1 MRLSAAQGRLAR
13 AASITLGLLL
23 AGVLITLPLD
33 APQQGLLTIFG
44 VCAFLVI
51 NRFRS
56 RRASLILI
64 ALSGMVTL
72 RYLFWRATETL
83 EFDGFWQGLLGTGLV
98 MAELYA
104 AILLFL
110 SYFQGAWPLGR
121 KPVPLPRN
129 PDEWPEVD
137 IYVPTYN
144 EDMEIVRPTVLAC
157 MQMDY
162 PPEKL
167 KVWILDDGRRPAFRE
182 FAEQAGCGYI
192 VRPDNK
198 GAKAGNLN
206 HAMKHTTGKYIAIF
220 DCDHAPTRSFL
231 QLSLGWL
238 ERDARLAMIQTPH
251 YFHSPDPFER
261 NLARGRPVP
270 NEGLLFYGLVQDGN
284 DLWNAA
290 FFCGSCAVIRREALE
305 EVGGVPHET
314 VTEDCHCSFRM
325 QSKGWHTAYLR
336 LPLASGLAT
345 ERLAIHIG
353 QRMRWGRGMIQIMRQ
368 ENTLFATRLKLTQ
381 RLCYFTASYSYLFAL
396 PRIVFLTSPLA
407 FLFFGQSVIAASPL
421 AIIAYA
427 GGHLIHAI
435 GTSARLNG
443 VNRHSFWSEIYET
456 SIAIQLLPVTIIT
469 LLDPKRGKFNVTD
482 KGGTLEEGY
491 LDLRV
496 VWPIMVLFALVF
508 SGFCVGAW
516 GALTTPSDTLEFQ
529 AYLLNAIWAGL
540 CLIPLSAS
548 IAVGRE
554 REQSRRRA
562 RSPMDVP
569 VRLLMADGS
578 EVAARS
584 VDMSLSGAR
593 LRIERPLGVADGDA
607 VTAEFLTCGDWV
619 PLRAQILHW
628 EGNLAFLEFT
638 ARDLAEEASVVR
650 VFFGRPDAWLHWDHW
665 PKDRPLRALLDVV
678 RSTAAAV
685 FVRYRFA
692 VSKKAPTRAAP
703 AAAAKAPVRVSAV
716 LPPRAARAAALA
728 IALLAGTAQAQPRRE
743 PTPITPIPAAPTAPA
758 PAPAPAAVAPA
769 PVAPLAPLPALAP
782 APPAAQPIPRP
793 TTAFRE
799 LRMTLRELGQ
809 RGPMQLRGT
818 TDLQGVLFGIRA
830 DEVVTEG
837 LLSLSG
843 GVSSALL
850 PSLSQIAITLNEQP
864 VGQITP
870 DPSRPAFGPLEFP
883 LDPIAFTDLNRLN
896 FRFTGRYAVE
906 CNDPL
911 SGLLWATVAEQS
923 AVTLRLERLPPV
935 RDLARLPEP
944 LFDARDLRG
953 ALRLPVVI
961 AEAAGPTSL
970 RAAAIATS
978 WFAVQAA
985 YRGARFPVE
994 RAIPARGDA
1003 VVLAVGA
1010 EVPAELALPR
1020 IEGATLS
1027 LVPNPNDPF
1036 GTLLVIAGRTE
1047 AEAVQAATALAIA
1060 RAGLAGASA
1069 QVSAAQ
1075 PAPRQPH
1082 DAPRWL
1088 PPDRRTEIGTLL
1100 TTEELQAYG
1109 FQPGPIRVPVRTSPD
1124 LYTWRNRGIPVELAW
1139 RAPPGPVA
1147 DAAVSRFDALLSGS
1161 FLRSFPL
1168 GEPERAQWWDWV
1180 RRQIGSA
1187 ADTRQGR
1194 LSIPTYAL
1202 LGREELEL
1210 RFDMRPMN
1218 RGDCVAV
1225 PGDVRAA
1232 LDPSSSIDLS
1242 GAHRYARLPNLG
1254 FFASA
1259 GFPFT
1264 RMADLSDTTA
1274 ILPDRPNPVETGAFL
1289 DLIGG
1294 LAAQVG
1300 LPATGLQVAGPGGV
1314 QAAAGRDL
1322 LVIGT
1327 LGRQPALAATLR
1339 DTPLRMEGE
1348 RLTVALPGMLN
1359 GIRALL
1365 GDAPTNAERNRAT
1378 VHLASQGEGMG
1389 ALIGAESPFRSGR
1402 SVVALTGATP
1412 AALGEVVSAL
1422 LDPARVAQI
1431 QGDLS
1436 VFSGGRIA
1444 AFRTGG
1450 TYGVGDLP
1458 WWLAPQAWV
1467 DNRFERIAGLF
1478 LLAAAMLGVPW
1489 FWILRRKAAQRL
1501 RARTPKEP
1509 R

>member
-1 MRLSAAQGRLAR
+1 MTLTAAQGRVAR
-13 AASITLGLLL
+13 AVSVTLGLFL
-23 AGVLITLPLD
+23 AFVLITLPLD
-33 APQQGLLTIFG
+33 AVQQGMLTLFG
-44 VCAFLVI
+44 IGAFLVI

-56 RRASLILI
+56 RQASLILI

-83 EFDGFWQGLLGTGLV
+83 EFDGFWQGFLGTGLV
-98 MAELYA
+98 VAELYA
-104 AILLFL
+104 AVLLFL

-121 KPVPLPRN
+121 KPVPLPR
-129 PDEWPEVD
+129 DVESWPEVD
-137 IYVPTYN
+137 VYVPTYN
-144 EDMEIVRPTVLAC
+144 EDLEIVRPTVLAC

-162 PPEKL
+162 PAEKL
-167 KVWILDDGRRPAFRE
+167 KVWILDDGRRPEFRA

-206 HAMKHTTGKYIAIF
+206 HAMRHTAGKYIAIF
-220 DCDHAPTRSFL
+220 DCDHAPTRAFL
-231 QLSLGWL
+231 QMTLGWL

-261 NLARGRPVP
+261 NLARSRPVP

-284 DLWNAA
+284 DLWNAT

-325 QSKGWHTAYLR
+325 QSRGWHTAYLR

-396 PRIVFLTSPLA
+396 PRLIFLTSPLA

-427 GGHLIHAI
+427 GGHLVHAV

-496 VWPIMVLFALVF
+496 VWPIMLLFALVF
-508 SGFCVGAW
+508 LGFGIGVW
-516 GALTTPSDTLEFQ
+516 GVLTTEAGTLIFQ

-562 RSPMDVP
+562 RSPMDVA
-569 VRLLMADGS
+569 VRLLMGDGS
-578 EVAARS
+578 EVPARS

-607 VTAEFLTCGDWV
+607 VRALFHTGEEWV
-619 PLRAQILHW
+619 ELPAQILHW
-628 EGNLAFLEFT
+628 EGDLAFLEFRT
-638 ARDLAEEASVVR
+638 ATLAEEAAVVR

-665 PKDRPLRALLDVV
+665 PKDRPLRALADVV
-678 RSTAAAV
+678 RATAAAV

-692 VSKKAPTRAAP
+692 VSKKLPTRAAATPQGP
-703 AAAAKAPVRVSAV
+703 ARASDVV
-716 LPPRAARAAALA
+716 PPRLARAAGLAL
-728 IALLAGTAQAQPRRE
+728 ALLAAPALAQQQPRQ
-743 PTPITPIPAAPTAPA
+743 PVPLQPP
-758 PAPAPAAVAPA
+758 PAPAAP
-769 PVAPLAPLPALAP
+769 APLPALAP
-782 APPAAQPIPRP
+782 APPTPAPLAAQPLARP
-793 TTAFRE
+793 ATASRE

-809 RGPMQLRGT
+809 QGPMQLRGT
-818 TDLQGVLFGIRA
+818 ADLQGVLFGIRR

-837 LLSLSG
+837 RLSISG
-843 GVSSALL
+843 GASAALL
-850 PSLSQIAITLNEQP
+850 PSLSQIAVTLNEQP
-864 VGQITP
+864 VGQLTP
-870 DPSRPAFGPLEFP
+870 DPSRPAFGPLDFP

-923 AVTLRLERLPPV
+923 TVTLRLERLPPV

-944 LFDARDLRG
+944 LFDARDLRS

-961 AEAAGPTSL
+961 AEATGPGGL

-978 WFAVQAA
+978 WFAVQAG

-994 RAIPARGDA
+994 RTVPLRGDA
-1003 VVLAVGA
+1003 IVLAIGA
-1010 EVPAELALPR
+1010 DVPAELALPR
-1020 IEGATLS
+1020 IEGATLA
-1027 LVPNPNDPF
+1027 LVANPNDPF
-1036 GTLLVIAGRTE
+1036 GTILVVGGRTE
-1047 AEAVQAATALAIA
+1047 AEAAQAATGLAIA
-1060 RAGLAGASA
+1060 QAGLAGPSA
-1069 QVSAAQ
+1069 LVANAQ
-1075 PAPRQPH
+1075 PAPRRPH
-1082 DAPRWL
+1082 DAPLWL
-1088 PPDRRTEIGTLL
+1088 PPGRRTEIGALL
-1100 TTEELQAYG
+1100 PAEELQAFG
-1109 FQPGPIRVPVRTSPD
+1109 FQPGPIRVPLRTAPD
-1124 LYTWRNRGIPVELAW
+1124 LYTWRNRGIPVSLAW
-1139 RAPPGPVA
+1139 RAPPGPVT
-1147 DAAVSRFDALLSGS
+1147 DAAVSRLDALVSGS
-1161 FLRSFPL
+1161 YLRSFPL
-1168 GEPERAQWWDWV
+1168 GEAERAWWWEWV
-1180 RRQIGSA
+1180 LRQLGPSADLRR
-1187 ADTRQGR
+1187 GR

-1232 LDPSSSIDLS
+1232 VDPSSSVDLS
-1242 GAHRYARLPNLG
+1242 GAYRYARLPNLG

-1264 RMADLSDTTA
+1264 RMADLSETTA
-1274 ILPDRPNPVETGAFL
+1274 ILPDRPNAVEAGAFL
-1289 DLIGG
+1289 DLVGG

-1300 LPATGLQVAGPGGV
+1300 LAATGLQVAGPGGL
-1314 QAAAGRDL
+1314 QAASGRDL

-1327 LGRQPALAATLR
+1327 LGRQPALGTALR
-1339 DTPLRMEGE
+1339 DTPLRLEGE
-1348 RLTVALPGMLN
+1348 RLTLALPGMLN
-1359 GIRALL
+1359 GLRALL
-1365 GDAPTNAERNRAT
+1365 TDAPGDDERNRAT
-1378 VHLASQGEGMG
+1378 LHLASQGEGMG
-1389 ALIGAESPFRSGR
+1389 ALVGAQSPFRRDR

-1412 AALGEVVSAL
+1412 AALAEVVTVL
-1422 LDPARVAQI
+1422 LDPARLAQI

-1436 VFSGGRIA
+1436 VVSGGRIA

-1467 DNRFERIAGLF
+1467 QGRFERIAGLF
-1478 LLAAAMLGVPW
+1478 LLAAALLGVPW
-1489 FWILRRKAAQRL
+1489 YWALRRKAATRL